1 MLWMI
6 FWCPEEDVELYI
18 FPFSYS
24 YLFLFKNTKAVPK
37 VVPIY
42 ASSQSDDL
50 WLAPQTGHWW
60 FLQRRSAS
68 SPNYGFV
75 ATRRRSGFGNME
87 CSIRVLFAFGSKW
100 PAHSRRSS
108 SSTIASSV
116 SARCFTATA
125 FFPTYAIASSRNIDT
140 TVAWVFSIP

>member
-1 MLWMI
+1 MLWVI

-37 VVPIY
+37 AVPIY

-68 SPNYGFV
+68 SPKCLMLQTAQTAAQGGKRPF
-75 ATRRRSGFGNME
+75 ATSVNRAILPSKSGPQSNRIIG
-87 CSIRVLFAFGSKW
+87 
-100 PAHSRRSS
+100 
-108 SSTIASSV
+108 
-116 SARCFTATA
+116 
-125 FFPTYAIASSRNIDT
+125 
-140 TVAWVFSIP
+140 